1 MSHMDNPDSP
11 SVFVRLTDNQRG
23 SIIISVKESTALIT
37 FR

>member
-1 MSHMDNPDSP
+1 MDNPDSH
-11 SVFVRLTDNQRG
+11 SVFVKLTDNQRS